1 MTESGGQG
9 LAWLLPFWR
18 IRGSDME
25 GKQMRQ
31 EETEERDRCRDGY
44 RERRWIS
51 C

>member
-1 MTESGGQG
+1 MRH
-9 LAWLLPFWR
+9 LPFLHS
-18 IRGSDME
+18 RGFGIE

>member
-1 MTESGGQG
+1 MRH
-9 LAWLLPFWR
+9 LPFLHS
-18 IRGSDME
+18 RGFDIE

-31 EETEERDRCRDGY
+31 EETEERDRCHDGC

>member
-1 MTESGGQG
+1 MRH
-9 LAWLLPFWR
+9 LPFLHS
-18 IRGSDME
+18 RGFDIE
-25 GKQMRQ
+25 GKRMRQ

>member
-9 LAWLLPFWR
+9 LAWLLPFWH
-18 IRGSDME
+18 IRGFDME
-25 GKQMRQ
+25 GKQMRK
-31 EETEERDRCRDGY
+31 EEAEERDRCRDGC